1 MKNHRQEQIL
11 EILKEKGK
19 VNVHNLSEYFSVT
32 PKTIRRDLEFLEENG
47 ELVRIHGGAEMTK
60 TDILRDKP
68 FGVRLNIEAEKKE
81 KIGKEAAMLLKNG
94 QRIFIGAGST
104 LDYLSSYID
113 NTNRLY
119 VVTDSITVVNQLN
132 NRSEVEIFMI
142 GGEITKH
149 ILGASGTIAENT
161 LKNFWFDMAFISAS
175 TVDQEGHLFH
185 RGPAEFGIYKH
196 LAERTTKLVA
206 LIDSTKLGK
215 HNFINVA
222 KLRKNDILITDE
234 DADPAF
240 IEALRLQG
248 KEVINPIEINKRRDF
263 MRVHEISSIGK
274 VTLDAFSFYVIIG
287 EMKKAISRR
296 LLNSYYFFYFR
307 TITISFT

>member
-1 MKNHRQEQIL
+1 MYNCVIIRKKIKKRVLIYMKNHRQEQIL

-132 NRSEVEIFMI
+132 NRSEV
-142 GGEITKH
+142 
-149 ILGASGTIAENT
+149 
-161 LKNFWFDMAFISAS
+161 
-175 TVDQEGHLFH
+175 V
-185 RGPAEFGIYKH
+185 
-196 LAERTTKLVA
+196 
-206 LIDSTKLGK
+206 
-215 HNFINVA
+215 
-222 KLRKNDILITDE
+222 
-234 DADPAF
+234 
-240 IEALRLQG
+240 
-248 KEVINPIEINKRRDF
+248 
-263 MRVHEISSIGK
+263 
-274 VTLDAFSFYVIIG
+274 
-287 EMKKAISRR
+287 
-296 LLNSYYFFYFR
+296 
-307 TITISFT
+307 

>member
-1 MKNHRQEQIL
+1 
-11 EILKEKGK
+11 
-19 VNVHNLSEYFSVT
+19 
-32 PKTIRRDLEFLEENG
+32 LEFLEENG

-248 KEVINPIEINKRRDF
+248 IEI
-263 MRVHEISSIGK
+263 
-274 VTLDAFSFYVIIG
+274 IIA
-287 EMKKAISRR
+287 K
-296 LLNSYYFFYFR
+296 
-307 TITISFT
+307 

>member
-1 MKNHRQEQIL
+1 MLIYMKNHRQEQIL

-206 LIDSTKLGK
+206 LIDSTKL
-215 HNFINVA
+215 
-222 KLRKNDILITDE
+222 RKNDILITDE

-248 KEVINPIEINKRRDF
+248 IEI
-263 MRVHEISSIGK
+263 
-274 VTLDAFSFYVIIG
+274 IIA
-287 EMKKAISRR
+287 K
-296 LLNSYYFFYFR
+296 
-307 TITISFT
+307 

>member
-132 NRSEVEIFMI
+132 NPSKMSPTLYLSIEDFEYEGMILLWVYVPPTATVE
-142 GGEITKH
+142 KC
-149 ILGASGTIAENT
+149 
-161 LKNFWFDMAFISAS
+161 
-175 TVDQEGHLFH
+175 
-185 RGPAEFGIYKH
+185 GIC
-196 LAERTTKLVA
+196 
-206 LIDSTKLGK
+206 IDSRSRGTS
-215 HNFINVA
+215 F
-222 KLRKNDILITDE
+222 
-234 DADPAF
+234 
-240 IEALRLQG
+240 
-248 KEVINPIEINKRRDF
+248 
-263 MRVHEISSIGK
+263 SSWTG
-274 VTLDAFSFYVIIG
+274 
-287 EMKKAISRR
+287 
-296 LLNSYYFFYFR
+296 
-307 TITISFT
+307 

>member
-215 HNFINVA
+215 HN
-222 KLRKNDILITDE
+222 ILITDE

-248 KEVINPIEINKRRDF
+248 IEI
-263 MRVHEISSIGK
+263 
-274 VTLDAFSFYVIIG
+274 IIA
-287 EMKKAISRR
+287 K
-296 LLNSYYFFYFR
+296 
-307 TITISFT
+307 

>member
-1 MKNHRQEQIL
+1 MYNCVIIRKKIKKRVLIYMKNHRQEQIL

-119 VVTDSITVVNQLN
+119 VTDSITVVNQLN

-248 KEVINPIEINKRRDF
+248 IEI
-263 MRVHEISSIGK
+263 
-274 VTLDAFSFYVIIG
+274 IIA
-287 EMKKAISRR
+287 K
-296 LLNSYYFFYFR
+296 
-307 TITISFT
+307 